1 MQIVRLAAMINI
13 LVIDDDPV
21 MRSLL
26 KSFLSLRKFNVECVM
41 TETEAMKAL
50 SLDHVDIVLTDL
62 KIPGIDSIQL
72 LRKIT
77 GIRPGIKL
85 IAMSGDTSFDRLPQ
99 DIKAATPFIH
109 KPFKL
114 QEIEKLIREL
124 TGTANA

>member
-1 MQIVRLAAMINI
+1 MQTGRLVAMINI

-41 TETEAMKAL
+41 TEPEAMKAL
-50 SLDHVDIVLTDL
+50 SLNHVDIVITDL

>member
-41 TETEAMKAL
+41 TETEAMNAL
-50 SLDHVDIVLTDL
+50 NRDHVDIVITDL

>member
-1 MQIVRLAAMINI
+1 MQTERLAAMIHI

-50 SLDHVDIVLTDL
+50 SLNHVDIVITDL
-62 KIPGIDSIQL
+62 KIPGIDSVQL

>member
-50 SLDHVDIVLTDL
+50 SLDHVDIVITDL
-62 KIPGIDSIQL
+62 KIPGIDSVQL
-72 LRKIT
+72 LRKIK

>member
-50 SLDHVDIVLTDL
+50 SLDHVDIVITDL

>member
-1 MQIVRLAAMINI
+1 MQTERLAAMIHI

-26 KSFLSLRKFNVECVM
+26 KSFLSLRKFKVECVM
-41 TETEAMKAL
+41 TEPEAMKAL
-50 SLDHVDIVLTDL
+50 SLNHVDIVITDL
-62 KIPGIDSIQL
+62 KIPGIDCIQL

>member
-1 MQIVRLAAMINI
+1 MQTERLAAMIHI

-50 SLDHVDIVLTDL
+50 SLNHVDIVITDL

>member
-26 KSFLSLRKFNVECVM
+26 KSFLSLRKFNIECVM

-50 SLDHVDIVLTDL
+50 SLDHVDIVITDL

>member
-1 MQIVRLAAMINI
+1 MQTERLAAMIHI

-26 KSFLSLRKFNVECVM
+26 KSFLSLRKFKVECVM

-50 SLDHVDIVLTDL
+50 SLDHVDIVITDL

>member
-50 SLDHVDIVLTDL
+50 SLDHVDIVITDL
-62 KIPGIDSIQL
+62 KIPGIDSVQL

>member
-1 MQIVRLAAMINI
+1 MINI

-26 KSFLSLRKFNVECVM
+26 KSFLSLRKFKVECVM
-41 TETEAMKAL
+41 TEPEAMNAL
-50 SLDHVDIVLTDL
+50 NRDHVDIVITDL

>member
-26 KSFLSLRKFNVECVM
+26 KSFLSLRKFKVECVM
-41 TETEAMKAL
+41 TEPEAMNAL
-50 SLDHVDIVLTDL
+50 NRDHVDIVITDL

-85 IAMSGDTSFDRLPQ
+85 NAMSGDTSFDKLPQ

>member
-1 MQIVRLAAMINI
+1 MINI

-21 MRSLL
+21 MRSIL
-26 KSFLSLRKFNVECVM
+26 KSFLSLRKFKVECVM
-41 TETEAMKAL
+41 TEPEAMNTL
-50 SLDHVDIVLTDL
+50 NRDHVDIVITDL

-77 GIRPGIKL
+77 SIRPGIKL
-85 IAMSGDTSFDRLPQ
+85 IAMSGDTSFDKLPQ

>member
-1 MQIVRLAAMINI
+1 MQTERLAAMIHI

-26 KSFLSLRKFNVECVM
+26 KSFLSLRKFKVECVM

-50 SLDHVDIVLTDL
+50 SLDHVDIVITDL

-77 GIRPGIKL
+77 GLRPGIKL